1 VERAPDL
8 EDFLAQPVG
17 RYYAGAHHLIWSWSP
32 SLAGSAIWG
41 EPDERE
47 LGDVLRLLDFGR
59 ELPTPEGG
67 IDVITDGARLTRFD
81 PEGFRMVL
89 AYARQRAPEFARRYR
104 RHAIVHP
111 SGMTAA
117 VMAGILSLVG
127 STHASRMFADT
138 ESAFRWL
145 DRPDGEAALR
155 EVNALLEAAL
165 GTSALVR
172 ELRQILDAELPRP
185 ALTQVARRLG
195 RSVRALQRELEEA
208 GTTFRAELEG
218 VRIAAACQLLD
229 ETDLKLEVIALRVG
243 CASLPVFSR
252 LFRRCMG
259 AAPST
264 WRARR

>member
-1 VERAPDL
+1 MERAHDL
-8 EDFLAQPVG
+8 EDFLARSVG
-17 RYYAGAHHLIWSWSP
+17 RYYVGAHHLIWSWSP
-32 SLAGSAIWG
+32 SFAGSAIWG

-47 LGDVLRLLDFGR
+47 IGDTLRLLDFGR

-67 IDVITDGARLTRFD
+67 IDVITDGARLARLD
-81 PEGFRMVL
+81 PAGFRLVL
-89 AYARQRAPEFARRYR
+89 DYAKLRAPEFARRYR

-117 VMAGILSLVG
+117 MMAGVLSLVG

-145 DRPDGEAALR
+145 DRPDGEAAFR
-155 EVNALLEAAL
+155 EVSALMEAAL

-172 ELRQILDAELPRP
+172 ELRRILDVELPRP
-185 ALTQVARRLG
+185 ALSQVARRLG
-195 RSVRALQRELEEA
+195 RSVRAMQRELGEA
-208 GTTFRAELEG
+208 GTTFRAELEQ
-218 VRIAAACQLLD
+218 VRIAAACKLLD

-252 LFRRCMG
+252 LFRRHMG
-259 AAPST
+259 AAPSSR
-264 WRARR
+264 RARR